1 MLVLSLAGRNKRF
14 GVNYIVLVKQ
24 VPNIKNIPPEAWNW
38 EKGTLKRGLL
48 DTVCNELDKQ
58 ALAFAAALRQQT
70 HGKIVALTMGPPF
83 ASEVLRYALSI
94 CADHAVLL
102 TDRKLGGADTP
113 ATAYPL
119 AQAIRKIEVE
129 LFGGD
134 RDYLIVTGMQ
144 SVDGDT
150 AQVPPQVAEELG
162 IPQIAY
168 ATSFEFVN
176 GVPNVA
182 RITRSGREVLTPN
195 SYPAMITVTSW
206 TETPFAAFARTRWA
220 FEQDITVWGAV
231 DIAAESN
238 RIGLTGSRTG
248 VHRIFS
254 PKEASTK
261 TCLYETDMG
270 VLAGKIKDLHA
281 ARVAARDADTNE
293 GDDYAIPEGRSPSY
307 HGEVWVFAEQEDG
320 ELHSASFELL
330 GRAVAIARSLHE
342 KVGAVVLG
350 TNVESMAKDLIAHG
364 ADKVYVVEHEALGH
378 FSPIPF
384 TGAMSDLID
393 THKPQMLIFAATPM
407 GRELAPR
414 VAYRTDSGLTADC
427 TALDLIDVK
436 RAGKEYTAVLRQTRP
451 ALGGNIMASI
461 LTQNSRV
468 QMSTTRPG
476 VLKALDPDYTREG
489 ELVRHTPDLSR
500 DDAGT
505 SVVSFEPLQRSA
517 ELSEAGVIAAGG
529 LGCRTKE
536 HYDGLIRPL
545 ARALGE
551 YLGEPSMVGGSRAAV
566 ERGLIDRGHQ
576 VGQTGQTVKPRVY
589 IAAGISGAVQHL
601 SGMQNSDIIVAINK
615 DAKAP
620 IFNVADFG
628 VVGSLE
634 DTIPKLVQALEA
646 GGTR

>member
-1 MLVLSLAGRNKRF
+1 M
-14 GVNYIVLVKQ
+14 NYVVLVKQ
-24 VPNIKNIPPEAWNW
+24 VPNIKNIPPDAWDW

-58 ALAFAAALRQQT
+58 ALAFAAALREQSSGT
-70 HGKIVALTMGPPF
+70 IVALTMGPPF
-83 ASEVLRYALSI
+83 ADEVLRYALSI
-94 CADHAVLL
+94 SADRAVLL

-119 AQAIRKIEVE
+119 AQSIRKIEAE
-129 LFGGD
+129 IFGGD
-134 RDYLIVTGMQ
+134 RNYVVVTGMQ

-168 ATSFEFVN
+168 ATSFEFVD
-176 GVPNVA
+176 GVLDVA
-182 RITRSGREVLTPN
+182 RITRSGREVLAPTR
-195 SYPAMITVTSW
+195 YPAMITVTNW
-206 TETPFAAFARTRWA
+206 TETPFATFARTRWA
-220 FEQDITVWGAV
+220 REQEITVWSAEDIGAV
-231 DIAAESN
+231 PS
-238 RIGLTGSRTG
+238 RIGLKGSRTG

-254 PKEASTK
+254 PKEAATK
-261 TCLYETDMG
+261 TCVYETDMEA
-270 VLAGKIKDLHA
+270 LAHDLKALHDS
-281 ARVAARDADTNE
+281 RLESTDAHTSE
-293 GDDYAIPEGRSPSY
+293 GDDYDIPEGRTPSY

-320 ELHSASFELL
+320 ELHTASFELL
-330 GRAVAIARSLHE
+330 GRASALAKSLHE

-350 TNVESMAKDLIAHG
+350 ADVAPMAKDLIAHG
-364 ADKVYVVEHEALGH
+364 ADKVYIVEHEALGH

-384 TGAMSDLID
+384 TAAMADLIG
-393 THKPQMLIFAATPM
+393 TYQPQMLIFAATPM

-414 VAYRTDSGLTADC
+414 VAYRSDSGLTADC

-461 LTQNSRV
+461 LTQNSKV

-476 VLKALDPDYTREG
+476 VLKALEPDSSRVG
-489 ELVRHTPDLSR
+489 EVIHHTPDLSR
-500 DDAGT
+500 DQAGT
-505 SVVSFEPLQRSA
+505 SVVSYEPIQRTA
-517 ELSEAGVIAAGG
+517 ELSEAGVIASGG
-529 LGCRTKE
+529 IGCRTRE
-536 HYDGLIRPL
+536 NYDTYIRSL
-545 ARALGE
+545 ARALGD
-551 YLGEPSMVGGSRAAV
+551 YLGEESMVGGSRAAV

-589 IAAGISGAVQHL
+589 VAVGISGTVQHL

-615 DAKAP
+615 DPKAP

-628 VVGSLE
+628 VVGNLE
-634 DTIPKLVQALEA
+634 DTIPKFVQALEA
-646 GGTR
+646 GRAQ

>member
-1 MLVLSLAGRNKRF
+1 MLAFTLTQERKAD
-14 GVNYIVLVKQ
+14 VNYIVLVKQ
-24 VPNIKNIPPEAWNW
+24 VPNIKNIPPDAWDW
-38 EKGTLKRGLL
+38 EKGTLKRGVL

-58 ALAFAAALRQQT
+58 ALAFAAALRQQQD
-70 HGKIVALTMGPPF
+70 GKIVALTMGPPF
-83 ASEVLRYALSI
+83 ATEVLQYALSV

-119 AQAIRKIEVE
+119 AQSIRKIEAE
-129 LFGGD
+129 LFDGD

-168 ATSFEFVN
+168 ATSFQFVE
-176 GVPNVA
+176 GALQVA

-195 SYPAMITVTSW
+195 SYPAMITVTGW
-206 TETPFAAFARTRWA
+206 TEIPFATFSRTRWA
-220 FEQDITVWGAV
+220 FDQEITVWSAA
-231 DIAAESN
+231 DIAADPD

-254 PKEASTK
+254 PKDASTK
-261 TCLYETDMG
+261 TCVYENDMS
-270 VLAGKIKDLHA
+270 VLAKSIKELYA
-281 ARVAARDADTNE
+281 AKLVSNESDAGDEAA
-293 GDDYAIPEGRSPSY
+293 YVIPEGRTPSFQ
-307 HGEVWVFAEQEDG
+307 GEVWVFAEQEDG

-330 GRAVAIARSLHE
+330 GRAAALAKSLNE

-350 TNVESMAKDLIAHG
+350 SKVEQMAKDLVAHG

-384 TGAMSDLID
+384 TVAMGELIGIY
-393 THKPQMLIFAATPM
+393 KPQMMIFAATPM

-414 VAYRTDSGLTADC
+414 VAYRSDSGLTADC
-427 TALDLIDVK
+427 TSLDLVDVK

-461 LTQNSRV
+461 LTQKSKV

-476 VLKALDPDYTREG
+476 VLKALDPDLARAG
-489 ELVRHTPDLSR
+489 EVVRYAPDLSR
-500 DDAGT
+500 CEAGT
-505 SVVSFEPLQRSA
+505 TVVSYEPIQRTA
-517 ELSEAGVIAAGG
+517 QLSEAGVIASGG
-529 LGCRTKE
+529 VGCRTKE
-536 HYDGLIRPL
+536 NYDTYIRPL
-545 ARALGE
+545 AQALGK
-551 YLGEPSMVGGSRAAV
+551 YLGEESMIGASRAAV
-566 ERGLIDRGHQ
+566 ERGFIDRGHQ

-589 IAAGISGAVQHL
+589 VAVAISGAVQHL
-601 SGMQNSDIIVAINK
+601 SGMQNSDIVVAINK

-646 GGTR
+646 GGER

>member
-1 MLVLSLAGRNKRF
+1 M
-14 GVNYIVLVKQ
+14 NYVVLVKQ
-24 VPNIKNIPPEAWNW
+24 VPNVKNIPPDAWNW

-48 DTVCNELDKQ
+48 ETVCNELDKQ
-58 ALAFAAALRQQT
+58 ALAFAAALRHQRD
-70 HGKIVALTMGPPF
+70 GKIVALTMGPPF
-83 ASEVLRYALSI
+83 ASEVLQYALSI
-94 CADHAVLL
+94 CADRAVLL

-119 AQAIRKIEVE
+119 AQSIRKIEAE
-129 LFGGD
+129 IFGGD

-150 AQVPPQVAEELG
+150 AQVPPQVAEALG

-168 ATSFEFVN
+168 ATSFEFVD
-176 GVPNVA
+176 GVLQVA
-182 RITRSGREVLTPN
+182 RITRSGREVLAPD
-195 SYPAMITVTSW
+195 SYPAMITVTNW
-206 TETPFAAFARTRWA
+206 TETPYATFARTRWA
-220 FEQDITVWGAV
+220 REQEITVWSATDIGAEP
-231 DIAAESN
+231 D

-254 PKEASTK
+254 PKETSTK
-261 TCLYETDMG
+261 TCVYETDMRE
-270 VLAGKIKDLHA
+270 LAEGIKALHDARLSSAKA
-281 ARVAARDADTNE
+281 AKSE
-293 GDDYAIPEGRSPSY
+293 GDDYEIPEGRTPSY

-320 ELHSASFELL
+320 ELHTASFELL
-330 GRAVAIARSLHE
+330 GRASAIAKSLHE

-350 TNVESMAKDLIAHG
+350 ASVEPMANDLIAHG

-384 TGAMSDLID
+384 TGAIASLIG
-393 THKPQMLIFAATPM
+393 TYQPQMLIFAATPM

-461 LTQNSRV
+461 LTQNSKV

-476 VLKALDPDYTREG
+476 VLKALDPDYSRVG
-489 ELVRHTPDLSR
+489 QVIRHTPDLSR
-500 DDAGT
+500 DEAGT
-505 SVVSFEPLQRSA
+505 SVVSYAPIQRTA
-517 ELSEAGVIAAGG
+517 ELSEAGVIASGG
-529 LGCRTKE
+529 VGCRTKE
-536 HYDGLIRPL
+536 NYDAYIRPL

-551 YLGEPSMVGGSRAAV
+551 FLGEEAMVGGSRAAV
-566 ERGLIDRGHQ
+566 ERGLVDRGHQ

-589 IAAGISGAVQHL
+589 VAVGISGTVQHL

-634 DTIPKLVQALEA
+634 DAVPKLVQALEA
-646 GGTR
+646 GGTRR